1 MKWVILRD
9 CQSLDSLIHKRIW
22 ISLGIM
28 SIKDMIKDMTKDMIR
43 GLIKDMCVIH
53 SHSYNLFLNFMTR
66 GWEWNNRK
74 SQSQSQ
80 KRDGWIV
87 MWIKSKV
94 ISDKV
99 EISYLRKSHN

>member
-1 MKWVILRD
+1 MNWVILRD
-9 CQSLDSLIHKRIW
+9 CQSLNFLIHKRIW

-28 SIKDMIKDMTKDMIR
+28 STKDMTKDLIR
-43 GLIKDMCVIH
+43 DMTKDLIKNMCVIH
-53 SHSYNLFLNFMTR
+53 SHSYNLCLNFMTR

-87 MWIKSKV
+87 IWIKSKV

-99 EISYLRKSHN
+99 EINYLRKSHN